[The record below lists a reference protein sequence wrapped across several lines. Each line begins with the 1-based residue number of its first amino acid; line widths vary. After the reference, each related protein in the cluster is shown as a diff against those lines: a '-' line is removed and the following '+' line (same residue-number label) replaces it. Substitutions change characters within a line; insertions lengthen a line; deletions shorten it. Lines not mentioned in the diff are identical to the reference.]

1 MRRMKIFLVRRME
14 ILLVGW
20 IRIFLVGWM
29 KIFLVGW
36 IKIFLVGWM
45 HDNLRMVP
53 CRSRP
58 RWSWSWTHGKLWWT
72 MGDGPQLWQKSS
84 LSFFAYLFHDIF
96 IRAFTC
102 KQASLCSGAW
112 KYCPSNTDKF
122 EGHFFNACF
131 VSLFHDIFIC
141 TVTWLS
147 AQGSSHYR
155 IHWPPKYCPVFSEKS
170 ERHFSSRE
178 WVGSSSSSS
187 SLSLLPRRFLMAALT
202 VESLNIQTVRWA
214 VMSSIIVIKRKIH
227 FAPTIC
233 A

>member
-1 MRRMKIFLVRRME
+1 
-14 ILLVGW
+14 
-20 IRIFLVGWM
+20 
-29 KIFLVGW
+29 
-36 IKIFLVGWM
+36 
-45 HDNLRMVP
+45 MVNYDEQWAMGHHWWATIMAEVK
-53 CRSRP
+53 S
-58 RWSWSWTHGKLWWT
+58 HG
-72 MGDGPQLWQKSS
+72 
-84 LSFFAYLFHDIF
+84 LSFFAYLCHDIF

-147 AQGSSHYR
+147 AQGSSHYL

-214 VMSSIIVIKRKIH
+214 VMSSNYSIKGKIH
-227 FAPTIC
+227 FPQTIC
-233 A
+233 AQYF